1 MHDSEIPGKSFH
13 QVTYCL
19 NSLLSKQFL
28 LMSLVVQIGPNHY
41 KVFELYLV
49 LVTIL
54 VPVHVIMTHLQY
66 FNKHVVVSVLVA
78 DPEHGFPPYLGLG
91 FVHVRDN
98 VRVCRP
104 SPQVVEHAPQSPAA
118 SNVSQPPSTES
129 NED

>member
-1 MHDSEIPGKSFH
+1 
-13 QVTYCL
+13 
-19 NSLLSKQFL
+19 
-28 LMSLVVQIGPNHY
+28 MS
-41 KVFELYLV
+41 YLV

-54 VPVHVIMTHLQY
+54 VPVHVFLTHLQY

-129 NED
+129 NKD

>member
-1 MHDSEIPGKSFH
+1 
-13 QVTYCL
+13 
-19 NSLLSKQFL
+19 
-28 LMSLVVQIGPNHY
+28 
-41 KVFELYLV
+41 
-49 LVTIL
+49 
-54 VPVHVIMTHLQY
+54 MTHLQY

-118 SNVSQPPSTES
+118 TNVSQPPSTES
-129 NED
+129 NKDEKLGRLRINF

>member
-1 MHDSEIPGKSFH
+1 
-13 QVTYCL
+13 
-19 NSLLSKQFL
+19 
-28 LMSLVVQIGPNHY
+28 MSLVVQIGPNHY

-54 VPVHVIMTHLQY
+54 VPVHVILTHLQY

-78 DPEHGFPPYLGLG
+78 DPEQGFPPYLGLG

>member
-1 MHDSEIPGKSFH
+1 MRDSEIPGKSFH

-129 NED
+129 NKD

>member
-19 NSLLSKQFL
+19 NSLLSKQFW

-41 KVFELYLV
+41 KVFELLSTSYN
-49 LVTIL
+49 TS
-54 VPVHVIMTHLQY
+54 TCTCNYDSQY